1 VKPLLRSALPSELMK
16 GTTLLDRDPDRR
28 HVWLS
33 LIGIAAIGLIG
44 LVLMAILTP

>member
-1 VKPLLRSALPSELMK
+1 MK

-33 LIGIAAIGLIG
+33 LIGIAAIGL
-44 LVLMAILTP
+44 VLMAILTP